1 MEHELQKG
9 MDKEAVR
16 ELFTFTCLENTKL
29 KPTYSK
35 IGDLTCQDY
44 LFEIAGKNKSTKQIR
59 ESNNSFLLL
68 DDILIGTEKRIP
80 LYLMGF
86 LY

>member
-16 ELFTFTCLENTKL
+16 ELFTLTCLENTKL
-29 KPTYSK
+29 KPAYSK
-35 IGDLTCQDY
+35 IGDLTCQDC
-44 LFEIAGKNKSTKQIR
+44 LFEICGKNKSTKQIR